1 MTNLYFI
8 RGTQSKVMRNVND
21 NEIIKTINE
30 MIKDHWS
37 LVRVWEAENKVQC

>member
-8 RGTQSKVMRNVND
+8 HGAQSKIMKNVND

-30 MIKDHWS
+30 MIKDHWY
-37 LVRVWEAENKVQC
+37 LVRVWEAEKL